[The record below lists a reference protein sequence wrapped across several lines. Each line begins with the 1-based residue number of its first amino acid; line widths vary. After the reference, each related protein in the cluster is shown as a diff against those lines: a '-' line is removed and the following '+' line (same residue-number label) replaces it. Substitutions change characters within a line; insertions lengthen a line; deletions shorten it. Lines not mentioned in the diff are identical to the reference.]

1 MSIENIVPVL
11 PVDDLA
17 SAVATWSAILGAA
30 PTFVDG
36 DRWAQF
42 DVAGRRLA
50 LAGTDR
56 SGDMPGIML
65 KVPDLAA
72 ARARLLGEGIAL
84 GEPQEGAHE
93 IRCSGVAPGGWPI
106 VLYSPRPR

>member
-1 MSIENIVPVL
+1 MSVENIVPVL

-17 SAVATWSAILGAA
+17 QAVAAWSAILGVA

-42 DVAGRRLA
+42 DVGGRRLA

-56 SGDMPGIML
+56 IADVPGIML
-65 KVPDLAA
+65 KVADVAG
-72 ARARLLGEGIAL
+72 ARARLVAQGITLA
-84 GEPQEGAHE
+84 EPQQGAHE